1 MAHKMVIAIVAIAS
15 ICGIAITA
23 LATIGDR

>member
-1 MAHKMVIAIVAIAS
+1 MTQKMVIAIVAIAS

-23 LATIGDR
+23 LGTIKDK